1 MNGLFIFH
9 RDFRI
14 IDNNTLNQ
22 LNKLCNN
29 IYTCFIFTPMQVTN
43 KNKFKS
49 DNAIQFMIESLE
61 NLKNE
66 IESKGGKL
74 IILYGDSK
82 SEINNLINK
91 LDINYLATNKDY
103 SPFAKER
110 EKDYLKLCEQHE
122 IEYLSLNDYYL
133 YEPGNI
139 IVDSTGKAYTKYTPF
154 YNKVSKISYQKP
166 EKYKKINFSKINY
179 NNEYSLDKA
188 KNQLIESNEDLL
200 VKGGRDYALK
210 IISNIDKY
218 KNYSKDRDSLTY
230 NTTQL
235 SAYIKFGCIS
245 IREAAE
251 KIKKNNA
258 LFRQLI
264 WREFYAH
271 ILNDYPYVLK
281 GPLKEQ
287 YKSISWSKSVKKFDA
302 RKTCFTFFPIVDAA
316 MIEMN
321 TTGYMHNR
329 GRLIVASFLIKTL
342 LIDWREGEKYFATK
356 LTDYDPAS
364 NNGNWQW
371 VASTGADS
379 QPYLRIFNPWS
390 QSQEHDPE
398 CEYIKKWIPELK
410 SLPNNKIH
418 KWFEYYEEFLKDKKI
433 IYYKPIVDYKLQR
446 EKAIEMYKKGLQ

>member
-29 IYTCFIFTPMQVTN
+29 IYTCFIFTPTQVTN

-154 YNKVSKISYQKP
+154 YNKVSKITYQKP

-188 KNQLIESNEDLL
+188 KNQLIEINEDLL
-200 VKGGRDYALK
+200 VKGGREYALK

-218 KNYSKDRDSLTY
+218 KNYLKDRDTLT
-230 NTTQL
+230 
-235 SAYIKFGCIS
+235 
-245 IREAAE
+245 
-251 KIKKNNA
+251 
-258 LFRQLI
+258 
-264 WREFYAH
+264 
-271 ILNDYPYVLK
+271 
-281 GPLKEQ
+281 
-287 YKSISWSKSVKKFDA
+287 
-302 RKTCFTFFPIVDAA
+302 
-316 MIEMN
+316 
-321 TTGYMHNR
+321 
-329 GRLIVASFLIKTL
+329 
-342 LIDWREGEKYFATK
+342 
-356 LTDYDPAS
+356 
-364 NNGNWQW
+364 
-371 VASTGADS
+371 
-379 QPYLRIFNPWS
+379 
-390 QSQEHDPE
+390 
-398 CEYIKKWIPELK
+398 
-410 SLPNNKIH
+410 
-418 KWFEYYEEFLKDKKI
+418 
-433 IYYKPIVDYKLQR
+433 
-446 EKAIEMYKKGLQ
+446 